1 MEGRALY
8 TPQRLFGEV
17 ATSSDVLAHEPFLE
31 RARRQ
36 REQELDQPARL
47 ALGAY
52 VVARLIDKLLTL
64 DSNGEA
70 LEGFRWQFEAVRR
83 HVAELPSEAPE
94 TAHLAGVV
102 EAISAG
108 GRPSSN
114 LSPSLTA
121 YAYFL
126 EHEGR
131 LEESLEA
138 LRLAARSQGPETPP
152 SDFTVYALFAG
163 RLNRKLALWPAASA
177 CYGAAEEAASTTGDS
192 IAMLR
197 GRLGRG
203 AVHRGQGNYPA
214 ARAAAESVLQ
224 TATELD
230 LSEAQA
236 MAYSDLGAVYS
247 LQGLRLEAL
256 DADYHAF
263 RLSAE
268 TPQQMQALGNLG
280 TGLSEIGAFDAAR
293 LAFRI
298 VIESSAS
305 VEVRA
310 NALLELMDLEASVG
324 NRVAFERHRAA
335 VEEFRPRMSPRM
347 SVDHHYKLAV
357 GLARFGQTVRAI
369 PLLQSA
375 LEFAERHQLNA
386 WYFKIE
392 QTLQELAERGKESAQ
407 PRQATELSEAPV
419 IREMEIGLR
428 EFAGMASA

>member
-1 MEGRALY
+1 LY

-36 REQELDQPARL
+36 REQEMDQPARL

-64 DSNGEA
+64 DQTA
-70 LEGFRWQFEAVRR
+70 DAVEGFRWQLEAVRR
-83 HVAELPSEAPE
+83 HVAELPADTPE
-94 TAHLAGVV
+94 TAHLRGVV

-108 GRPSSN
+108 GRPSAN

-138 LRLAARSQGPETPP
+138 LRLAARSQGPETPAN
-152 SDFTVYALFAG
+152 DFAAYALFAG
-163 RLNRKLALWPAASA
+163 RLNRQLALWEAAST
-177 CYGAAEEAASTTGDS
+177 CYSAAEEAAAKIGDS
-192 IAMLR
+192 FSMLR

-224 TATELD
+224 TATELC

-236 MAYSDLGAVYS
+236 MAYSDLGAIYS
-247 LQGLRLEAL
+247 SQGLRLEAL
-256 DADYHAF
+256 QADYQAF

-268 TPQQMQALGNLG
+268 TPQQMRALGNLG
-280 TGLSEIGAFDAAR
+280 NGLSEIGAFEAAR

-298 VIESSAS
+298 VVESGAS

-324 NRVAFERHRAA
+324 NRVAFERHRNAA
-335 VEEFRPRMSPRM
+335 EEYRSRMSPRM
-347 SVDHHYKLAV
+347 SVDYQYKLAI
-357 GLARFGQTVRAI
+357 GLSRFEQAVRAV
-369 PLLQSA
+369 PLLESA
-375 LEFAERHQLNA
+375 LAIAERHQLNA

-392 QTLQELAERGKESAQ
+392 QTLKEWAERGKQATE
-407 PRQATELSEAPV
+407 PRQASELSEAPV
-419 IREMEIGLR
+419 VREMELGLR
-428 EFAGMASA
+428 EYAEMAAN

>member
-36 REQELDQPARL
+36 REQDLDQPARL

-64 DSNGEA
+64 DPSGEA
-70 LEGFRWQFEAVRR
+70 LEAFRWQLEAVRR
-83 HVAELPSEAPE
+83 HVTELPSEAPE
-94 TAHLAGVV
+94 TAHLRGVV

-114 LSPSLTA
+114 LSPSLKA

-138 LRLAARSQGPETPP
+138 LRLAARSQGPETPAQ
-152 SDFTVYALFAG
+152 DFTAYALFAG
-163 RLNRKLALWPAASA
+163 RLNRQLALWEAASV
-177 CYGAAEEAASTTGDS
+177 CYGAAEEAASTIGDS
-192 IAMLR
+192 FSMLR

-214 ARAAAESVLQ
+214 ARAAAESVLL
-224 TATELD
+224 TATELQ

-236 MAYSDLGAVYS
+236 MAYSDLGAIYS
-247 LQGLRLEAL
+247 SQGLRLEAL

-268 TPQQMQALGNLG
+268 TPQRMRALGNLG
-280 TGLSEIGAFDAAR
+280 TGLSEIGAFEAAR

-298 VIESSAS
+298 VVESSAS

-357 GLARFGQTVRAI
+357 GLARFGQTMRAL
-369 PLLQSA
+369 PLLKSA
-375 LEFAERHQLNA
+375 LDIAERHQLNA

-392 QTLQELAERGKESAQ
+392 QTLKELAERGKDSAQ
-407 PRQATELSEAPV
+407 PREATKLSEAPE

-428 EFAGMASA
+428 EFAGMAAT